1 MVQPQYF
8 EIALKRKGIRDEA
21 SLEML
26 ELIFDTPVCDF
37 TYMYLDLIGSEL
49 FMGINRKNYA
59 SWAEKNYKKFRTN
72 IEKIVSTVE
81 GFES

>member
-1 MVQPQYF
+1 MKKHF
-8 EIALKRKGIRDEA
+8 
-21 SLEML
+21 SLFL
-26 ELIFDTPVCDF
+26 PVCDF
-37 TYMYLDLIGSEL
+37 TYMYLDLIGSDL
-49 FMGINRKNYA
+49 FYGYYQKNYA